1 VLIPCG
7 DAAVGVFLPGLL
19 ATFRVPKSSLDS
31 TGSVPHDELLTRSSG
46 KSLDTQVFKTNNF
59 NFDAMPLKLLKELHE
74 SERVAI
80 YITDVVEREV
90 RARMMREVKDS
101 RTWYNRLRQ
110 EAMILLSAKGS
121 PFYALEKRLDVSAVT
136 ESLEMSFDKFLADAG
151 VEVIDCSSVPVGR
164 SSTPTLLSRPPLKWG
179 KNEKSFLTQFQS
191 KLWHN
196 ALTKLTGSL

>member
-1 VLIPCG
+1 MMRSLICQ
-7 DAAVGVFLPGLL
+7 VQLP
-19 ATFRVPKSSLDS
+19 
-31 TGSVPHDELLTRSSG
+31 TRSSG